1 MDRSPT
7 STESVRSPAASE
19 QATRPSLLQIA
30 TIFGAISAT
39 SFGGGQ
45 KASVRRQVVTTHA
58 WMSEDAF
65 MEGLEFA
72 QIMPGPNILNLAVFC
87 GQRARGVAGGIVA
100 LLAVSI
106 PAFII
111 VLIAGA
117 LYFKFSQNAIVH
129 ASLIGCAAGAVG
141 LTVGNAIE
149 LSIDL
154 KHDWL
159 NFVLLACTTVAVSL
173 YHVHLLYVLI
183 VFGALG
189 ILRFRSRKAKKTA

>member
-1 MDRSPT
+1 M
-7 STESVRSPAASE
+7 
-19 QATRPSLLQIA
+19 QIA

-58 WMSEDAF
+58 WMSEDQF

-87 GQRARGVAGGIVA
+87 GQRVRGIPGAVVA

-106 PAFII
+106 PAFVI

-117 LYFKFSQNAIVH
+117 LYFRFIPNQFVH
-129 ASLIGCAAGAVG
+129 AALLGCAAGAVG
-141 LTVGNAIE
+141 LTLGNAIE

-154 KHDWL
+154 KNDWL
-159 NFVLLACTTVAVSL
+159 NFVLLAATTVAVTM
-173 YHVHLLYVLI
+173 YHAQLLYVLV
-183 VFGALG
+183 VFGILG
-189 ILRFRSRKAKKTA
+189 IWRYRAKKAA